1 MRWSGMLLKTFFSLT
16 GSNVVV
22 IWKRADGFSHS
33 FLIDGGRPLERER
46 LFLRC
51 RSATHRPGD
60 QGWCQLR
67 FAGFRDV
74 AVGGWCAIRPLRGY
88 RWVRTHQRRAAHG
101 EDIASGIGPTRY

>member
-1 MRWSGMLLKTFFSLT
+1 MLLKTFFSLT

-60 QGWCQLR
+60 RGGVSSGLQDFETSPSADGVQFDRCGVTDGSGR
-67 FAGFRDV
+67 INAGLLT
-74 AVGGWCAIRPLRGY
+74 A
-88 RWVRTHQRRAAHG
+88 RT
-101 EDIASGIGPTRY
+101 